1 MNDAL
6 SPYEIR
12 GQIFRLIKSHHDFFN
27 TSLPLIASENIVSN
41 AVKQALISDF
51 GHRYAEG
58 WPGERVY
65 AGCRY
70 IDEVELLTI
79 QLFKK
84 LFSAEFVDV
93 RPISGV
99 TANLAVYTAFTLPGD
114 VMMCLSIAKGGHI
127 SMGKREFGGT
137 AGAVH
142 GLEIEYFEYDIEE
155 MNIDVDATIKKVKKL
170 EKEGRVPKIV
180 YFGGSVILFEHPVKE
195 LADFFKGYGA
205 IVGYDAAHVSGLI
218 AGKAFQNP
226 LKEGADVVSMSTHK
240 TFFGPQRGA
249 ILSFNKYAEDI
260 KKAVFPGVVSNHHLH
275 TLAGLAIA
283 STEMLAFGKE
293 YAREVVKTARKL
305 AEALSERGFKV
316 LGEGKG
322 YTQSHQILIDVS
334 EYGLGGDLE
343 KLLEKAGIIV
353 NRNLLP
359 YDPQRGLSFKNPGG
373 IRLGVQELVRLGIT
387 HENMDAVADFFERV
401 IIKREN
407 PEKVREDVKEFRQN
421 FKYINY
427 CFENM
432 DEAYKY
438 IELIK

>member
-142 GLEIEYFEYDIEE
+142 GLEIEYFEYDIDE

>member
-1 MNDAL
+1 MSKDP
-6 SPYEIR
+6 SPREIR
-12 GQIFRLIKSHHDFFN
+12 DRIFDLIKSHHELFD
-27 TSLPLIASENIVSN
+27 TALPLIASENIVSK

-70 IDEVELLTI
+70 IDEVEELTI

-84 LFSAEFVDV
+84 LFSTEFVDV

-99 TANLAVYTAFTLPGD
+99 TANLAVYTAFTAPGD

-127 SMGKREFGGT
+127 SMGKKEFGGT

-142 GLEIEYFEYDIEE
+142 GLEIEYFEYDVEE
-155 MNIDVDATIKKVKKL
+155 MNIDVDATMKKVKKL
-170 EKEGRVPKIV
+170 EKEGRIPKIV

-195 LADFFKGYGA
+195 LADFFKSYGT

-218 AGKAFQNP
+218 AGGVFQNP

-249 ILSFNKYAEDI
+249 ILSFNKYAEAI

-283 STEMLAFGKE
+283 STEMLAFGAQ
-293 YAREVVKTARKL
+293 YANEVVRTARRL
-305 AEALSERGFKV
+305 GEALSERGFKV

-322 YTQSHQILIDVS
+322 FTQSHQVLIDVS

-343 KLLEKAGIIV
+343 KLLERAGIIV

-373 IRLGVQELVRLGIT
+373 IRLGVQELVRLGID
-387 HENMDAVADFFERV
+387 HNYMDVIADFFERV
-401 IIKREN
+401 IVKKEDPQKVRQDVKSFREN
-407 PEKVREDVKEFRQN
+407 FR
-421 FKYINY
+421 FIKY
-427 CFENM
+427 CFEDM
-432 DEAYKY
+432 DEAYRY
-438 IELIK
+438 IELVK

>member
-1 MNDAL
+1 MIERM
-6 SPYEIR
+6 SPLEIR
-12 GQIFRLIKSHHDFFN
+12 GRIFELIRSHHSFFS
-27 TSLPLIASENIVSN
+27 TALPLIASENIVSE

-70 IDEVELLTI
+70 IDQVEEITISLL
-79 QLFKK
+79 KK

-99 TANLAVYTAFTLPGD
+99 TANLAVYTTFTSCGD

-142 GLEIEYFEYDIEE
+142 GLDIEYFEFDVDG

-170 EKEGRVPKIV
+170 EKDNRIPKLV
-180 YFGGSVILFEHPVKE
+180 YFGGSVLLFGHPVKE
-195 LADFFKGYGA
+195 LSDFFKTYDS
-205 IVGYDAAHVSGLI
+205 IIGYDAAHVAGLI
-218 AGKAFQNP
+218 AGGEFQNP
-226 LKEGADVVSMSTHK
+226 LKEGADVVSTSTHK

-249 ILSFNKYAEDI
+249 ILSFNKYSEAI

-275 TLAGLAIA
+275 TLAGLSIA
-283 STEMLAFGKE
+283 STEMIAFGKE
-293 YAREVVKTARKL
+293 YAKEVVRTAKKL
-305 AEALSERGFKV
+305 GESLSNRGFKV
-316 LGEGKG
+316 LGEAKDF
-322 YTQSHQILIDVS
+322 TESHQLLIDVF
-334 EYGLGGDLE
+334 EYGLGGDIE
-343 KLLEKAGIIV
+343 RLLERAGIIV

-373 IRLGVQELVRLGIT
+373 IRIGVQELVRLGIN
-387 HENMDAVADFFERV
+387 HKYVDNIADFFER
-401 IIKREN
+401 IIIRKEDPKR
-407 PEKVREDVKEFRQN
+407 VREDVKSFRED
-421 FKYINY
+421 FKFIKY
-427 CFENM
+427 CFE
-432 DEAYKY
+432 DVSEAYKY
-438 IELIK
+438 IELVK

>member
-1 MNDAL
+1 MSEEI
-6 SPYEIR
+6 SPRKYRDKIFELIR
-12 GQIFRLIKSHHDFFN
+12 LHHIFFD
-27 TSLPLIASENIVSN
+27 TALPLIASENVVSK

-70 IDEVELLTI
+70 IDEVEEITI
-79 QLFKK
+79 HLFKK

-99 TANLAVYTAFTLPGD
+99 TANLAVYTAFTSPGD

-127 SMGKREFGGT
+127 SMGKKEFGGT
-137 AGAVH
+137 AGSVH
-142 GLEIEYFEYDIEE
+142 GLEIEYFEYDIDE
-155 MNIDVDATIKKVKKL
+155 MNIDVDATMKKMVKL
-170 EKEGRVPKIV
+170 EKENRVPKIV
-180 YFGGSVILFEHPVKE
+180 YFGGSVLLFEHPVKE
-195 LADFFKGYGA
+195 LADLFKSYGS

-218 AGKAFQNP
+218 AGDVFQNP

-249 ILSFNKYAEDI
+249 ILSFEKYSESI
-260 KKAVFPGVVSNHHLH
+260 KRAVFPGVVSNHHLH
-275 TLAGLAIA
+275 TLAGLAVA
-283 STEMLAFGKE
+283 STEMLAFGKD
-293 YAREVVKTARKL
+293 YASEVVRTAKKL
-305 AEALSERGFKV
+305 GEALSERGFKV
-316 LGEGKG
+316 LGERKG
-322 YTQSHQILIDVS
+322 FTQSHQLLIDVS

-343 KLLEKAGIIV
+343 KLLERAGIIV

-373 IRLGVQELVRLGIT
+373 IRLGVQELVRLGIN
-387 HENMDAVADFFERV
+387 HNYMDVIADFFERV
-401 IIKREN
+401 IIKKEE
-407 PEKVREDVKEFRQN
+407 PEKVREDVKDFRRD
-421 FKYINY
+421 FKYVKY
-427 CFENM
+427 CFEDV
-432 DEAYKY
+432 DEAYRY